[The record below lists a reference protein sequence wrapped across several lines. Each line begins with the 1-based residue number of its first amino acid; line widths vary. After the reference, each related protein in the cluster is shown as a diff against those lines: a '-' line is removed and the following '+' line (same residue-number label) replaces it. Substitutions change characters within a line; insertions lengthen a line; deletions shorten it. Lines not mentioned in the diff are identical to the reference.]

1 MTEDRETLFLL
12 WAARETGVL
21 DALLSDADTPSE
33 VAERTDVTERAARLT
48 VEGLADAGFFR
59 DVGGV
64 YEPTNRALGFLAAA
78 DLRSVGRFP
87 AELDDLTALRALPE
101 TMRGAAPP
109 VGDDDDGTEPARED
123 TTTEWTRNRLGRV
136 QATDE
141 ATVRACVT
149 TAQHVAPEGRVVDV
163 GGAPGPYA
171 VEFARRG
178 YDVTLLDAADRL
190 DASASLL
197 AREPVETVAWGLP
210 DDGGNDDAGNG
221 DGENDGTDAAALPV
235 DGVDCAFVPV
245 RTSDRSA
252 AANRRLVAAA
262 ADALAPGGW
271 LVIVDYL
278 RGRSPAARGKTV
290 RRLALGAGEAHDPG
304 AYREWLE
311 SAGLRAVQV
320 REVPG
325 TDRQAV
331 LGQARDS

>member
-1 MTEDRETLFLL
+1 MTEDPETLFLL

-21 DALLSDADTPSE
+21 DALLSDADTPAE
-33 VAERTDVTERAARLT
+33 VADRTDVTERAARLT

-59 DVGGV
+59 NVGGV

-78 DLRSVGRFP
+78 DLRSVGSVP
-87 AELDDLTALRALPE
+87 AELDDLDALRQLPA
-101 TMRGAAPP
+101 TMRGGAPP
-109 VGDDDDGTEPARED
+109 AGTGDEHAPDGT
-123 TTTEWTRNRLGRV
+123 TSEWTRNRLGRV

-149 TAQHVAPEGRVVDV
+149 AAQHVAPDGRVVDV
-163 GGAPGPYA
+163 GGAPGTYA

-190 DASASLL
+190 DASDSLL
-197 AREPVETVAWGLP
+197 AREPVETATWELP
-210 DDGGNDDAGNG
+210 EGRDGSGSS
-221 DGENDGTDAAALPV
+221 TLPV
-235 DGVDCAFVPV
+235 DGVDCAFVPL

-252 AANRRLVAAA
+252 AANRRLVTEA

-271 LVIVDYL
+271 LVVVDYL
-278 RGRSPAARGKTV
+278 RERSPVAREATV
-290 RRLALGAGEAHDPG
+290 RRLALGSGEAHPP
-304 AYREWLE
+304 ASYRDWFEA
-311 SAGLRAVQV
+311 AGLRAVQV
-320 REVPG
+320 RDVPG

>member
-21 DALLSDADTPSE
+21 DALLSDADTPAE
-33 VAERTDVTERAARLT
+33 VAERTHVTERAARLT
-48 VEGLADAGFFR
+48 VAALADAGFFR

-87 AELDDLTALRALPE
+87 AELDDLDALRQLPA
-101 TMRGAAPP
+101 TMRGEDPP
-109 VGDDDDGTEPARED
+109 VGSNDERAPDGTAS
-123 TTTEWTRNRLGRV
+123 EWTRNRLGHV

-149 TAQHVAPEGRVVDV
+149 AAQHVVPDGRVVDI
-163 GGAPGPYA
+163 GGAPGTYA

-197 AREPVETVAWGLP
+197 AREPVEAVTWNLP
-210 DDGGNDDAGNG
+210 CDGADSSD
-221 DGENDGTDAAALPV
+221 LPV
-235 DGVDCAFVPV
+235 EGVDCAFVPL
-245 RTSDRSA
+245 RTGERSA
-252 AANRRLVAAA
+252 AANRRLVAGA
-262 ADALAPGGW
+262 ADALGPGGW
-271 LVIVDYL
+271 LVVVDYL
-278 RGRSPAARGKTV
+278 RERSPAARAATV
-290 RRLALGAGEAHDPG
+290 RRLALGSGEAHAPA
-304 AYREWLE
+304 AYRDWFEA
-311 SAGLRAVQV
+311 AGLRAVQV
-320 REVPG
+320 RDVPG

>member
-1 MTEDRETLFLL
+1 MTDDRETLFLL

-21 DALLSDADTPSE
+21 DALLSDADTPSD
-33 VAERTDVTERAARLT
+33 VAERTDVTERAARLA
-48 VEGLADAGFFR
+48 VEGLADADFVR

-78 DLRSVGRFP
+78 DLRSVGGFP
-87 AELDDLTALRALPE
+87 AELDDLDALRRLPE
-101 TMRGAAPP
+101 TMRGEAPP
-109 VGDDDDGTEPARED
+109 MDTEPAPD
-123 TTTEWTRNRLGRV
+123 GTTTDWTRNRLGRV

-149 TAQHVAPEGRVVDV
+149 AAQHVAPDGHVVDI
-163 GGAPGPYA
+163 GGAPGTYA

-178 YDVTLLDAADRL
+178 YGVTLLDTADRL

-197 AREPVETVAWGLP
+197 AREPVETVPWTLP
-210 DDGGNDDAGNG
+210 TEGGDDAG
-221 DGENDGTDAAALPV
+221 DSSLPV

-271 LVIVDYL
+271 LVVVDYL
-278 RGRSPAARGKTV
+278 RGRSPAARAETV
-290 RRLALGAGEAHDPG
+290 RRLALGSGEAHEP
-304 AYREWLE
+304 ATYREWFE

-320 REVPG
+320 RDVPG

>member
-21 DALLSDADTPSE
+21 DALLSDADTPAE
-33 VAERTDVTERAARLT
+33 VAAQTAVTERAARLT
-48 VEGLADAGFFR
+48 VGALADAGFFR

-78 DLRSVGRFP
+78 DLRSVGNFP
-87 AELDDLTALRALPE
+87 AELDDLDALRHLPA
-101 TMRGAAPP
+101 TMRGEDPP
-109 VGDDDDGTEPARED
+109 VAGDEPAPD
-123 TTTEWTRNRLGRV
+123 GTTTEWTRHRLGRV

-149 TAQHVAPEGRVVDV
+149 AAQHVAPEGQVVDI
-163 GGAPGPYA
+163 GGAPGTYA

-178 YDVTLLDAADRL
+178 YDVTLLDTVDRL

-210 DDGGNDDAGNG
+210 DDETSDEADS
-221 DGENDGTDAAALPV
+221 AALPV
-235 DGVDCAFVPV
+235 DGVDCAFVPL
-245 RTSDRSA
+245 RTSERSA
-252 AANRRLVAAA
+252 AANRRLVATA

-271 LVIVDYL
+271 LVVVDYL
-278 RGRSPAARGKTV
+278 RERSPAAREATV
-290 RRLALGAGEAHDPG
+290 RRLALGSGEAHAPA
-304 AYREWLE
+304 AYRDWFEA
-311 SAGLRAVQV
+311 AGLRAVQV
-320 REVPG
+320 RDVPG
-325 TDRQAV
+325 TERGAV

>member
-21 DALLSDADTPSE
+21 DALLSDADTPAE
-33 VAERTDVTERAARLT
+33 VAARTDVTERAARLA

-87 AELDDLTALRALPE
+87 AELDDLDALRQLPE
-101 TMRGAAPP
+101 TMRGGAPP
-109 VGDDDDGTEPARED
+109 ISDDATEPAPD
-123 TTTEWTRNRLGRV
+123 GTTTAWTRNRLGRV

-149 TAQHVAPEGRVVDV
+149 AAQHVAPDGRVVDV
-163 GGAPGPYA
+163 GGAPGTYA

-178 YDVTLLDAADRL
+178 YDVTLLDAPGRIE
-190 DASASLL
+190 ASASLL

-210 DDGGNDDAGNG
+210 DDSDGGA
-221 DGENDGTDAAALPV
+221 DGTAALPV
-235 DGVDCAFVPV
+235 DGVDCAFVPL

-271 LVIVDYL
+271 LVVVDHL
-278 RGRSPAARGKTV
+278 RGRSPAARTTTV
-290 RRLALGAGEAHDPG
+290 RRLALGSGEAYEPA
-304 AYREWLE
+304 AYREWFE
-311 SAGLRAVQV
+311 SAGVRAVQV
-320 REVPG
+320 RDVPG

>member
-1 MTEDRETLFLL
+1 MTDDRETLFLL

-33 VAERTDVTERAARLT
+33 VAERTDVTERAARLA

-87 AELDDLTALRALPE
+87 AELDDLDALGQLPE
-101 TMRGAAPP
+101 TMRGGGPP
-109 VGDDDDGTEPARED
+109 VGDDDATEQAPDGT
-123 TTTEWTRNRLGRV
+123 TTAWTRNRLGRV

-149 TAQHVAPEGRVVDV
+149 AAQHVAPDGRVVDI
-163 GGAPGPYA
+163 GGAPGTYA

-178 YDVTLLDAADRL
+178 YDVTLLDSTDRL

-197 AREPVETVAWGLP
+197 AREPVESVTWELP
-210 DDGGNDDAGNG
+210 DDEGSNTETSDEGGS
-221 DGENDGTDAAALPV
+221 TALPV
-235 DGVDCAFVPV
+235 DGVDCAFVPL

-271 LVIVDYL
+271 LVVVDYL
-278 RGRSPAARGKTV
+278 RGRSPAARARTV
-290 RRLALGAGEAHDPG
+290 HRLALGSGEAHEP
-304 AYREWLE
+304 ANYRDWFEA
-311 SAGLRAVQV
+311 AGLRAVQV
-320 REVPG
+320 RDVPG

>member
-21 DALLSDADTPSE
+21 DALLSDADTPAA

-48 VEGLADAGFFR
+48 VEALADAGFFR

-64 YEPTNRALGFLAAA
+64 YEPTNRSLGFLAAA

-87 AELDDLTALRALPE
+87 AELDDLDALRRLPA
-101 TMRGAAPP
+101 TMRGEAPP
-109 VGDDDDGTEPARED
+109 AGSSDEPAPDGTA
-123 TTTEWTRNRLGRV
+123 TEWTRNRLGRV

-149 TAQHVAPEGRVVDV
+149 VAQHVVPDGQVVDI
-163 GGAPGPYA
+163 GGAPGTYA

-197 AREPVETVAWGLP
+197 AREPVATATWNLP
-210 DDGGNDDAGNG
+210 GDDGVDSSS
-221 DGENDGTDAAALPV
+221 LPV
-235 DGVDCAFVPV
+235 EGVDCAFVPL
-245 RTSDRSA
+245 RTSERSA
-252 AANRRLVAAA
+252 KANRRLVAGA

-271 LVIVDYL
+271 LVVVDYL
-278 RGRSPAARGKTV
+278 RERSPAAREATV
-290 RRLALGAGEAHDPG
+290 RRLALGSGEAHAPT
-304 AYREWLE
+304 AYRDWFET
-311 SAGLRAVQV
+311 AGLRAVQV
-320 REVPG
+320 RDVPG